1 MTHPVTAVGQPRSDD
16 RPESFDDWATS
27 LASGV
32 ATAQQL
38 QFAWLMAAA
47 QVMHASYG
55 ELWDLWACRWAGGVP
70 IDG

>member
-1 MTHPVTAVGQPRSDD
+1 MTNPATAAQPQHPVTRPEPSDAWADSLAVG
-16 RPESFDDWATS
+16 
-27 LASGV
+27 L

-38 QFAWLMAAA
+38 QFAWMMAAA
-47 QVMHASYG
+47 QVLHASYG